1 MTRREVLIQMGSLL
15 LLVPAGTVFVG
26 CGGSDDGD
34 GDGGTGTALTF
45 TSSVVMAHSHRVSIQ
60 MSELT
65 DPPSG
70 GVNRNTTVDDGHLH
84 TVSLAEA
91 DLRARES
98 GLEDSK
104 ETTRDNAHTHTFEFR
119 KA

>member
-26 CGGSDDGD
+26 CGDSDDGD
-34 GDGGTGTALTF
+34 DGGTGTALTF
-45 TSSVVMAHSHRVSIQ
+45 TSNVVQAHSHRVSIQ

-65 DPPSG
+65 EPPSS

-84 TVSLAEA
+84 TVSLSEA
-91 DLRARES
+91 DLSAIES
-98 GLEDSK
+98 GQVVTK
-104 ETTRDNAHTHTFEFR
+104 ETTLVNAHTHTFEFR